1 MSGPVKCAV
10 VVALSLSLAAG
21 CATTEQNQ
29 QLGGAAVGGLAGG
42 LLCTALHGNTAACL
56 ASAAAGA
63 AIGWGTVKV
72 SQYRSAQVRSSQ
84 SDNRIYGLTA
94 PPDSTSVV
102 VRKSSAVPQSV
113 QPGQE
118 VNVST
123 DYSVILPHGTSQVDV
138 VESWALTKDGK
149 VLANLAQPPVQR
161 SAGGYVAQAGIPIPG
176 NAPHGTYVIE
186 HKVQAGTVFDSQT
199 SVFYVGAG

>member
-1 MSGPVKCAV
+1 MSGEVKWAV
-10 VVALSLSLAAG
+10 TVALVLSLVAG

-42 LLCTALHGNTAACL
+42 LLCTALGGNTAACL

-72 SQYRSAQVRSSQ
+72 SQYRSSQVRSSQ

-102 VRKSSAVPQSV
+102 VRKSSAAPQNV
-113 QPGQE
+113 RPGQA
-118 VNVST
+118 VSVST
-123 DYSVILPHGTSQVDV
+123 DYSVILPRGTSQADV
-138 VESWALTKDGK
+138 VESWVLTKNGK
-149 VLANLAQPPVQR
+149 VLANLSQPPVQR
-161 SAGGYVAQAGIPIPG
+161 SAGGYVAEAEIPIPA
-176 NAPHGTYVIE
+176 NAPHGTYVVE
-186 HKVQAGTVFDSQT
+186 HKVQAGTVSDSQS
-199 SVFYVGAG
+199 SVFYVGA